1 MQPADR
7 ARRLIEA
14 FDELERRRHQES
26 ELLRGWVV
34 RLLTGQDGSSS
45 ALAGGVAH
53 DQVDVRLLLDLD
65 AVAERLS
72 VSLSTVKRLVAD
84 GRLPVVKVAN
94 ATRVRRRDLEQYV
107 QDLPT
112 DRRPA

>member
-1 MQPADR
+1 MQPIDR
-7 ARRLIEA
+7 ARRLLEA

-26 ELLRGWVV
+26 ELLREWVV

-45 ALAGGVAH
+45 APVDAVPH
-53 DQVDVRLLLDLD
+53 DAVDVRLLLDLD

-72 VSLSTVKRLVAD
+72 VSRSTVKRLIAGGD
-84 GRLPVVKVAN
+84 LPAVKVTN
-94 ATRVRRRDLEQYV
+94 STRVRRRDLEQYV

-112 DRRPA
+112 DRRTA